1 MMYISKIFVDD
12 DYRCLKKGMV
22 IEARQLTLIVGDQG
36 SGKSS
41 LLQGLVELGRSKKS
55 FLSLELTPEGEKG
68 VNSFSFDCEKDNPR
82 IKDPN
87 LYGNEG
93 IGFAFAIKSR
103 FKSHGEV
110 IKEFTVNPIRKAVNC
125 IVNIDEPESGLSIR
139 NQYKLVDS
147 IKFAMGNN
155 VQFLIA
161 THCLPLIQS
170 VEQVFSMEHLR
181 WMDSQEFIQSQMER

>member
-1 MMYISKIFVDD
+1 MYISKIFINE
-12 DYRCLKKGMV
+12 DYRCLKNGLV
-22 IEARQLTLIVGDQG
+22 IEARQLTLFVGDQG
-36 SGKSS
+36 SGKSTI
-41 LLQGLVELGRSKKS
+41 LQGLSELGKSKKS

-68 VNSFSFDCEKDNPR
+68 VNSFYFDTEKHNPR

-87 LYGNEG
+87 LFSTDEG
-93 IGFAFAIKSR
+93 IGFSSAIMSR

-110 IKEFTVNPIRKAVNC
+110 LKEFTVEPIRKAKNC

-139 NQYKLVDS
+139 NQYKLVKS
-147 IKFAMGNN
+147 IKESITNDT
-155 VQFLIA
+155 QFFIA

-181 WMDSQEFIQSQMER
+181 WMDSQEFIQTQM